1 MQFPKIHL
9 HGNFNERKKKRGK
22 MRHNA
27 QVTLTF
33 SARSAPIAAE
43 IKGRRKPT
51 TMDMIPK
58 HGFRVVKSKTYCS
71 LELP

>member
-1 MQFPKIHL
+1 MK
-9 HGNFNERKKKRGK
+9 EKKRRK
-22 MRHNA
+22 NETDNA

-33 SARSAPIAAE
+33 SARSTPIAAE